1 MVSAKITSC
10 PELKT
15 WLIAIGLTTEFRDDI
30 LELFQTV
37 KMLCNDSQQPNGHLN
52 QFIRNHQNEIYPSDR
67 EKLERANQSLTKIL
81 QKLVHAHKNIT
92 VLQRIKNMSI
102 SDQELCWRSSEDGR
116 KDSNNHQDLNFS
128 NLSEGDSSVFDDS
141 LPPRSVSIPGD
152 ESGFVSLPVPTKEN
166 SPGTKPHKGFFKR
179 VNKLATKFGFAQ
191 NGTNKSAPTSP
202 SAKRRSVGGNGEII
216 VQVKINVSS
225 KKAKI

>member
-37 KMLCNDSQQPNGHLN
+37 KILCDDSRQPNGHLN
-52 QFIRNHQNEIYPSDR
+52 QFIRNHQSEIYPSDR

-81 QKLVHAHKNIT
+81 LKLDRAHKNIT

-116 KDSNNHQDLNFS
+116 KDSNNHQDLNSS

-152 ESGFVSLPVPTKEN
+152 ESGFVSLPVNSTKEN
-166 SPGTKPHKGFFKR
+166 SPGTTKPQKGFFKR

-216 VQVKINVSS
+216 VQVKISF
-225 KKAKI
+225 